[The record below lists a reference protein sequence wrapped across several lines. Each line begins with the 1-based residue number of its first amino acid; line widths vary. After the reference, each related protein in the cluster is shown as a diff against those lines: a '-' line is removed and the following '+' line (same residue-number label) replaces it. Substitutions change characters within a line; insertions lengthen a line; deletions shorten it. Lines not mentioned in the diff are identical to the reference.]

1 MKAALLR
8 QVKDL
13 MITQLPQPELGYG
26 DGLVKVKYAG
36 ICGTDLHVYHG
47 HHKTAKY
54 PVVLGHEFVGTLVE
68 ANGELSGGLNIGDDV
83 LVQPYYACGT
93 CSLCI
98 QGRDNICSKLSILG
112 VHRNGCFAEYV
123 GAPIK
128 KIYKMPDG
136 IDYKL
141 AALTEP
147 LSVAMH
153 DVRMSR
159 LQVGQTAFVIGG
171 GPIGVLIALVA
182 RLSGASKV
190 VISEVNPYRIKF
202 AEQLGFTVI
211 NPQAAD
217 LLNGA
222 DQLTHGLGFDVIF
235 EASGT
240 RQGIEA
246 MTQLVKIG
254 GRIVSIGFPAEKYPV
269 DTAAITSKEIAIQG
283 ARIHAQINFMEAIA
297 VLASGVLDEH
307 LYKFID
313 KVYPLDEFAEA
324 MRYSIE
330 DQEHFK
336 VLVAVS

>member
-1 MKAALLR
+1 
-8 QVKDL
+8 
-13 MITQLPQPELGYG
+13 
-26 DGLVKVKYAG
+26 
-36 ICGTDLHVYHG
+36 
-47 HHKTAKY
+47 
-54 PVVLGHEFVGTLVE
+54 
-68 ANGELSGGLNIGDDV
+68 
-83 LVQPYYACGT
+83 
-93 CSLCI
+93 
-98 QGRDNICSKLSILG
+98 
-112 VHRNGCFAEYV
+112 
-123 GAPIK
+123 
-128 KIYKMPDG
+128 
-136 IDYKL
+136 
-141 AALTEP
+141 
-147 LSVAMH
+147 
-153 DVRMSR
+153 

-217 LLNGA
+217 LLIGA
-222 DQLTHGLGFDVIF
+222 AQLTDGRGFDVVF

-254 GRIVSIGFPAEKYPV
+254 GRIVVIGFPAEKYPV

-336 VLVAVS
+336 VLIEVS